1 MKINK
6 GIKKKFLNFELK
18 KTTISPF
25 SGYPYERSGSEW
37 DKLLSDHITRK
48 NLPGGL
54 CSNPPTT
61 QTLQSPRLRTAK
73 YFHPPAS
80 PAPHL
85 INYVETQHN
94 LHFLDSK
101 FPLFGFMADV
111 VTEEKH
117 PKLYLWQ
124 GVADAI
130 AYSWNLNKYV
140 VVDFKVV
147 DNLLYYWQS
156 KSDLCGK
163 HLHQCLVYAK
173 LLQMH
178 MGLDY
183 LPPSLIV
190 AIDRITG
197 NEGYFPLF
205 QDYPDECKEK
215 LDEYEW
221 FTKQPP
227 KRPLRIGN
235 TEKLLHED
243 YKGKKQAIAPDTPL
257 QEIFQKEAK
266 VKDLLDALGYD
277 SLEIVEQHRQLVD
290 TISDCFSSVH
300 L

>member
-1 MKINK
+1 MDCALTLRPLRRYRVPDY
-6 GIKKKFLNFELK
+6 G
-18 KTTISPF
+18 
-25 SGYPYERSGSEW
+25 
-37 DKLLSDHITRK
+37 
-48 NLPGGL
+48 
-54 CSNPPTT
+54 
-61 QTLQSPRLRTAK
+61 LQSFSIHQRVQPPILLTTLKHNTTCTSLIASFHCLASWQMLR
-73 YFHPPAS
+73 
-80 PAPHL
+80 
-85 INYVETQHN
+85 
-94 LHFLDSK
+94 
-101 FPLFGFMADV
+101 
-111 VTEEKH
+111 TEEKH

>member
-1 MKINK
+1 MPGHK
-6 GIKKKFLNFELK
+6 
-18 KTTISPF
+18 
-25 SGYPYERSGSEW
+25 W
-37 DKLLSDHITRK
+37 DALLSNWIRG
-48 NLPGGL
+48 NRSRILPEEKVADL
-54 CSNPPTT
+54 
-61 QTLQSPRLRTAK
+61 
-73 YFHPPAS
+73 
-80 PAPHL
+80 L
-85 INYVETQHN
+85 ISYVEEQRGLT
-94 LHFLDSK
+94 FLVSK
-101 FPLFGFMADV
+101 FPLFGFMREVAKDQK
-111 VTEEKH
+111 KH

-124 GVADAI
+124 GEADAI
-130 AYSWNLNKYV
+130 AYSWNLSKYV
-140 VVDFKVV
+140 IVDFKVV
-147 DNLLYYWQS
+147 DDLLDYGQ
-156 KSDLCGK
+156 KKTDLCKK

-173 LLQMH
+173 LLQLH

-190 AIDRITG
+190 AIDRFTG
-197 NEGYFPLF
+197 YEGYFPLF

-227 KRPLRIGN
+227 KCPLRIGN

-277 SLEIVEQHRQLVD
+277 SLEIGEQHRQLVD